1 MDNEYKRIVDEVKC
15 EENKLVNG
23 FLAFSVG
30 GLIGLISELIFKY
43 LTDIELLSDTV
54 SYTII
59 FIFWV
64 MLASILTGIGI
75 FDKIASIFKSGLIIP
90 STGFSHAMTSA
101 AMDNN
106 REGFVT
112 GIGANIFKLTGSI
125 ILYGIVFAIIC
136 AFLKG
141 VIM

>member
-59 FIFWV
+59 FIFWI
-64 MLASILTGIGI
+64 MLASILTGMIR
-75 FDKIASIFKSGLIIP
+75 SQVYL
-90 STGFSHAMTSA
+90 
-101 AMDNN
+101 NQ
-106 REGFVT
+106 V
-112 GIGANIFKLTGSI
+112 
-125 ILYGIVFAIIC
+125 
-136 AFLKG
+136 
-141 VIM
+141 